1 MRAAYYKG
9 AREKQTEEREGTT
22 RETKT
27 QGQRERVSGRREAD
41 INTWQQ
47 PPLDSLSKHKFHS
60 KHTHIYR
67 EVSAGTVREFH
78 SDFWGSLVRKYDKL
92 IQYLERQASSV

>member
-9 AREKQTEEREGTT
+9 AREKHTEEREGTK
-22 RETKT
+22 RDQSSER
-27 QGQRERVSGRREAD
+27 QREGVSRRGEAD

-47 PPLDSLSKHKFHS
+47 PPLDSQSKHKFHS
-60 KHTHIYR
+60 KHIFIER
-67 EVSAGTVREFH
+67 FSAGTAREFH